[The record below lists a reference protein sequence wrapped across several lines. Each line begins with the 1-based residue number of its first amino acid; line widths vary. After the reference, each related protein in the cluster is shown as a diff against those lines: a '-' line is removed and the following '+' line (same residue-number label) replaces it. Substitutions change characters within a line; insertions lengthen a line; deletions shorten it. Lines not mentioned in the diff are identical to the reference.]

1 MADTLRAEALVA
13 CGMDFEELVREH
25 QSMVFSLAYHLLRDR
40 ATAEEIAQD
49 VFVQLHSRLSRL
61 ESPEHVKFWLRRT
74 TSHRAIDF
82 LRKRKLRAETA
93 LCDAPEP
100 ATAASTG
107 DPMLSR
113 RLRQLVASLPEKARM
128 IVVLRYQED
137 MELAEIAKAMAIP
150 VNTVRSHLHR
160 SLALLRDK
168 VQRTMGDGIM
178 AEGTK

>member
-1 MADTLRAEALVA
+1 
-13 CGMDFEELVREH
+13 
-25 QSMVFSLAYHLLRDR
+25 
-40 ATAEEIAQD
+40 
-49 VFVQLHSRLSRL
+49 
-61 ESPEHVKFWLRRT
+61 
-74 TSHRAIDF
+74 
-82 LRKRKLRAETA
+82 
-93 LCDAPEP
+93 
-100 ATAASTG
+100 
-107 DPMLSR
+107 MLSR

-168 VQRTMGDGIM
+168 VQRTIGNGTM

>member
-1 MADTLRAEALVA
+1 MANTLRAEALVA
-13 CGMDFEELVREH
+13 CSMDFEGLVREH
-25 QSMVFSLAYHLLRDR
+25 QAMVFSLAYHLLHDR
-40 ATAEEIAQD
+40 AAAEEIAQD
-49 VFVQLHSRLSRL
+49 VFVQLHSRVGRL

-74 TSHRAIDF
+74 ASHRSIDC

-93 LCDAPEP
+93 LEDAPEP
-100 ATAASTG
+100 AAAANPG

-137 MELAEIAKAMAIP
+137 MELAEIAKTMAIP

-168 VQRTMGDGIM
+168 VQRTMGSGVV

>member
-13 CGMDFEELVREH
+13 CGMDFEDLVREH
-25 QSMVFSLAYHLLRDR
+25 QSMVFSLAYHFLRDR

-49 VFVQLHSRLSRL
+49 VFVQLHGRLTRL
-61 ESPEHVKFWLRRT
+61 ESREHVKFWLRRT

-82 LRKRKLRAETA
+82 LRRRKLRAETA
-93 LCDAPEP
+93 LDDAPEP
-100 ATAASTG
+100 ATAASAG

-113 RLRQLVASLPEKARM
+113 RLRQLVASLPAKARM

-168 VQRTMGDGIM
+168 VQRTLGERIT
-178 AEGTK
+178 AEEAK